1 MGIRQGGGFPPLLIH
16 TRMRQEK
23 RITILGLGNI
33 LMADEGFGVHFVKW
47 FEGRHSFP
55 ETVEII
61 DGGTLGYFLLDIM
74 DRSSSMIIIDVIKLA
89 DAPGSIYRFTHAEFT
104 TYMPPPTSAH
114 EVSLSDVLCKAE
126 MIGELPEIV
135 FLCIVP
141 SNYQDMNLE
150 LTPGLQERFPAM
162 ERLVLA
168 ELTRL
173 GVVLETKDHA

>member
-1 MGIRQGGGFPPLLIH
+1 M
-16 TRMRQEK
+16 TQEK
-23 RITILGLGNI
+23 HITILGLGNI

-47 FEGRHSFP
+47 FEDRHRFP
-55 ETVEII
+55 EKVEII

-74 DRSSSMIIIDVIKLA
+74 DHSSSMIIIDVIKLT
-89 DAPGSIYRFTHAEFT
+89 DAPGSIYRFTHAEFA

-114 EVSLSDVLCKAE
+114 EVTLADVLCKAE

-141 SNYQDMNLE
+141 VNYQDMNLE
-150 LTPGLQERFPAM
+150 LTPVLKDRFPDM

-168 ELTRL
+168 ELENL
-173 GVVLETKDHA
+173 GIVIG

>member
-1 MGIRQGGGFPPLLIH
+1 MTQDKH
-16 TRMRQEK
+16 
-23 RITILGLGNI
+23 ITILGLGNI
-33 LMADEGFGVHFVKW
+33 LLGDEGFGVHFVKW
-47 FEGRHSFP
+47 FEERHRFL
-55 ETVEII
+55 EKVEII

-74 DRSSSMIIIDVIKLA
+74 DRSSTMIIIDVIKLT

-104 TYMPPPTSAH
+104 THMPPPTSAH
-114 EVSLSDVLCKAE
+114 EVTLADVLCKAE

-141 SNYQDMNLE
+141 QNYQDMSLE
-150 LTPGLQERFPAM
+150 LTSGFQERFPAM

-173 GVVLETKDHA
+173 GVELETNDHA

>member
-1 MGIRQGGGFPPLLIH
+1 MK
-16 TRMRQEK
+16 QEK
-23 RITILGLGNI
+23 RITVLGLGNI

-47 FEGRHSFP
+47 LEGRHTFP

-61 DGGTLGYFLLDIM
+61 DGGTLAYFLLDIM
-74 DRSSSMIIIDVIKLA
+74 DRSSTMIIIDVIKLS
-89 DAPGSIYRFTHAEFT
+89 DAPGSIYRFTQAEFA

-114 EVSLSDVLCKAE
+114 EVTLSDVLCKAE

-141 SNYQDMNLE
+141 LAYQDMGLE
-150 LTPGLQERFPAM
+150 LTPELKARFPEM

-168 ELTRL
+168 ELRNL
-173 GVVLETKDHA
+173 GVEVDRGDHA